1 MVENFQKS
9 DRKKNGRN
17 PTTIDEIDGRRR
29 NETHFSSRRRRRW
42 RKGASLCSEVLG
54 LRPLILLI
62 GIIRNKGVRMVKN
75 TDSK

>member
-1 MVENFQKS
+1 VAEKFQNN

-17 PTTIDEIDGRRR
+17 PTTIHEIDGRGRS
-29 NETHFSSRRRRRW
+29 ETPFSSRKRRW

-62 GIIRNKGVRMVKN
+62 GVIRNKGVRMVRN
-75 TDSK
+75 IDSK

>member
-9 DRKKNGRN
+9 DRKENGRN

-29 NETHFSSRRRRRW
+29 NETPFSSSRRRW
-42 RKGASLCSEVLG
+42 RKGASFCSEVLG

-62 GIIRNKGVRMVKN
+62 GIIRNKGVRMVRN
-75 TDSK
+75 IDSK

>member
-1 MVENFQKS
+1 VVEYFQKS

-17 PTTIDEIDGRRR
+17 PTTTDEIDGRRGS
-29 NETHFSSRRRRRW
+29 ETPLSSGRRRR

-62 GIIRNKGVRMVKN
+62 GIIRNKGVRVVRN
-75 TDSK
+75 IDSN